1 MTMKLF
7 KGNYES
13 KIDDI
18 KKEFFSI
25 KRELSLAKISSGSLS
40 KHSLNKTEWDF
51 KKIGIPSRVIGTSSS

>member
-25 KRELSLAKISSGSLS
+25 KRELSLAKLENGSLS
-40 KHSLNKTEWDF
+40 KLN
-51 KKIGIPSRVIGTSSS
+51 

>member
-1 MTMKLF
+1 MKLF

-40 KHSLNKTEWDF
+40 KHSLNKTE
-51 KKIGIPSRVIGTSSS
+51 